1 MASSAPQ
8 SPLVPKLQRVS
19 ERWNFILELSLSR
32 HYADLDALEFP
43 SSSMIPVVLLLA
55 SFLPNLGWNFENWSF
70 TQQSYWAFR
79 VRPWAV
85 PGAVRHETPD
95 STPSPRAPSGFP
107 HSAKSFVA
115 ALSIP
120 KRHGIKKGQGGI
132 TAAFRAAYTLWD
144 KWENMSMV
152 SILCQGIMLNFIRY
166 DHDMWLFQTICI
178 SVAYPEERRNEM
190 TWCLRSVELLKSLPQ
205 QGKKKKIFNINF
217 VASATK
223 S

>member
-120 KRHGIKKGQGGI
+120 KRHGIKGRGASLLLSEQLTHCEINGK
-132 TAAFRAAYTLWD
+132 TWVWWAYYAKELC
-144 KWENMSMV
+144 
-152 SILCQGIMLNFIRY
+152 SILLGMIMTCGYFRQY
-166 DHDMWLFQTICI
+166 
-178 SVAYPEERRNEM
+178 A
-190 TWCLRSVELLKSLPQ
+190 
-205 QGKKKKIFNINF
+205 
-217 VASATK
+217 
-223 S
+223 

>member
-8 SPLVPKLQRVS
+8 SPLAPKLQRVS

-55 SFLPNLGWNFENWSF
+55 SFLPNLCWNFENWSF

-79 VRPWAV
+79 VRPWAA

-115 ALSIP
+115 ALSSP
-120 KRHGIKKGQGGI
+120 KRHGIKKGQGAI
-132 TAAFRAAYTLWD
+132 TAAFRADYTLWD

-166 DHDMWLFQTICI
+166 DHDMWLF
-178 SVAYPEERRNEM
+178 
-190 TWCLRSVELLKSLPQ
+190 
-205 QGKKKKIFNINF
+205 
-217 VASATK
+217 
-223 S
+223 